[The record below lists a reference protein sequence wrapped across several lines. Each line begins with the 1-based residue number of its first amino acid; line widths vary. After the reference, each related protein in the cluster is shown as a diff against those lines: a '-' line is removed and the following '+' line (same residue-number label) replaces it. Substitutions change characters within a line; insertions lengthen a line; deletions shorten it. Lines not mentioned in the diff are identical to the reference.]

1 MTTIKV
7 QTMHEKIFT
16 KAQNFLDCPEIQPI
30 LARNPNRKPQ
40 HNTP

>member
-7 QTMHEKIFT
+7 QTMHGKIFT

-30 LARNPNRKPQ
+30 LHP
-40 HNTP
+40 